1 MASRLLLALAIVATA
16 APAAA
21 QRADDLE
28 LFVVKL
34 EQLAAAGDAA
44 GIARLRHATGEVAG
58 IDEFAS
64 IFSPAPSRAVIK
76 ERDRGPVEGGV
87 QRLLIEVFV
96 ERGIEAR
103 VSTWRMDL
111 VVPTTGGGE
120 TRWLLS
126 RLERLTVVSGLYRLS
141 LDETRQFDI
150 RNLSLVGP
158 DLTIQIASG
167 SAFVAET
174 PDGPTAIV
182 LLGRGRM
189 HFTPPDP
196 AERIQVR
203 IFSGQEA
210 LDAEFDAAFIRI
222 RPSEF
227 TLRFK
232 AEMLVARA
240 GVSASDVDR
249 ARNVFE
255 EYVGRTLQVDLTDLS
270 RDRWSLVP
278 SVGDLIAEVRT
289 RRFGSLTYARAWG
302 DAEDISV
309 FDRRRRRNI
318 AVYASAEKLAA
329 RGRFYSEDELVDY
342 DVLEYDLDVSFAPD
356 RRWVHGTARVTM
368 KVRAPALT
376 TLTMKLAESL
386 VVRGVYSP
394 EHGRLL
400 HLRIVGQNSLIVNL
414 PAVAV
419 RDSEVRL
426 MIAYGG
432 RIESQELDREAIQM
446 SQDPESMVI
455 PLEPRYIYSNRSY
468 WYPQSTVT
476 DYATAK
482 MRITVPTEYDVVA
495 SGVPV
500 GEPAPAPGPVDPGSR
515 PPRVFVFATD
525 RPARYL
531 GCVISRF
538 STVTSAELKVPSA
551 EPLHGE
557 TEGPRMAADEG
568 LGSVLPDPEAGT
580 DGSVALV
587 VQANPRQMGRARAF
601 AQRSA
606 DIIGFYG
613 SILGEAPY
621 PSFTLAVTESDL
633 PGGHS
638 PPYFAVLNQT
648 VMSSSAQWRNDPV
661 AFENYPTFFLAHEL
675 AHQWWGQAVGWK
687 NYHEQW
693 ISEGFAQYFA
703 ALYAEKERGT
713 GVLLSLVRQMRKWA
727 IDESDQGPVYLG
739 YRLGHIRG
747 ESRVFRALIYNKSAM
762 VLHMLRRL
770 VGDEAFFSGLRRFY
784 SDWRFQK
791 AGTDDFRVAMES
803 ASRQD
808 LTRFFDAWIYGS
820 TVPRLKFTSSQD
832 TSGSLLV
839 RFEHL
844 GDVLPVPVT
853 VTITYAD
860 GQAQHVVVPVAERV
874 VERTLPLRGSMRKV
888 EVNQDHAAVAEF
900 DR

>member
-1 MASRLLLALAIVATA
+1 
-16 APAAA
+16 
-21 QRADDLE
+21 
-28 LFVVKL
+28 
-34 EQLAAAGDAA
+34 
-44 GIARLRHATGEVAG
+44 
-58 IDEFAS
+58 
-64 IFSPAPSRAVIK
+64 
-76 ERDRGPVEGGV
+76 
-87 QRLLIEVFV
+87 
-96 ERGIEAR
+96 
-103 VSTWRMDL
+103 
-111 VVPTTGGGE
+111 
-120 TRWLLS
+120 
-126 RLERLTVVSGLYRLS
+126 
-141 LDETRQFDI
+141 
-150 RNLSLVGP
+150 
-158 DLTIQIASG
+158 
-167 SAFVAET
+167 
-174 PDGPTAIV
+174 
-182 LLGRGRM
+182 
-189 HFTPPDP
+189 
-196 AERIQVR
+196 
-203 IFSGQEA
+203 
-210 LDAEFDAAFIRI
+210 
-222 RPSEF
+222 
-227 TLRFK
+227 
-232 AEMLVARA
+232 
-240 GVSASDVDR
+240 
-249 ARNVFE
+249 
-255 EYVGRTLQVDLTDLS
+255 
-270 RDRWSLVP
+270 
-278 SVGDLIAEVRT
+278 
-289 RRFGSLTYARAWG
+289 
-302 DAEDISV
+302 
-309 FDRRRRRNI
+309 
-318 AVYASAEKLAA
+318 
-329 RGRFYSEDELVDY
+329 
-342 DVLEYDLDVSFAPD
+342 
-356 RRWVHGTARVTM
+356 
-368 KVRAPALT
+368 
-376 TLTMKLAESL
+376 
-386 VVRGVYSP
+386 
-394 EHGRLL
+394 
-400 HLRIVGQNSLIVNL
+400 
-414 PAVAV
+414 
-419 RDSEVRL
+419 
-426 MIAYGG
+426 
-432 RIESQELDREAIQM
+432 
-446 SQDPESMVI
+446 
-455 PLEPRYIYSNRSY
+455 
-468 WYPQSTVT
+468 
-476 DYATAK
+476 
-482 MRITVPTEYDVVA
+482 
-495 SGVPV
+495 
-500 GEPAPAPGPVDPGSR
+500 
-515 PPRVFVFATD
+515 
-525 RPARYL
+525 
-531 GCVISRF
+531 
-538 STVTSAELKVPSA
+538 VTSAELKVPSA